1 MPAEVQLAVAGSG
14 KTAEIARRI
23 TAQGLET
30 RSIALTFTVNGQT
43 EISSRVGVKTS
54 GEHETM
60 GWFTFLVRHIVRP
73 YLPAVFPGIYA
84 TGLCYV
90 DTDSDIPRGRSDWQ
104 YYFNDSHQP
113 YNTRLALLAKK
124 VLVATSDLPIR
135 RLEGI
140 FDQIYIDEFQDLG
153 GNDLVVLE
161 TLMNSSIGLFA
172 TGDVR
177 QSVLQTS
184 RSDRLNR
191 EYRGVHLVEWF
202 REKES
207 QEICRITY
215 SDETSRFNQ
224 AIASFSD
231 LIHDPELNLPA
242 TTSVQEDETGHDGV
256 FLVDTADIPDYVA
269 TWTPTI
275 LWSRRSQRE
284 LPAAELMTFGSSKGL
299 TRERVLILSTGPI
312 TKWLKT
318 KDLLAA
324 SSACGFYVA
333 ATRAR
338 FSVAIAVDRANRV
351 HGMLHPDFAANV
363 MLWSKSDE

>member
-1 MPAEVQLAVAGSG
+1 MSTEVQLAVAGSG

-30 RSIALTFTVNGQT
+30 RSIALTFTVNGQQ

-202 REKES
+202 REKEN
-207 QEICRITY
+207 QEICSITY

-256 FLVDTADIPDYVA
+256 FLVDTADIPNYVA
-269 TWTPTI
+269 TWNPTI
-275 LWSRRSQRE
+275 LWSRKSQRE
-284 LPAAELMTFGSSKGL
+284 LPSAELMTFGSSKGL
-299 TRERVLILSTGPI
+299 TRERVLIVATGPI
-312 TKWLKT
+312 GKWLKT

-338 FSVAIAVDRANRV
+338 FSVAIAVDRASRV
-351 HGMLHPDFAANV
+351 HGMLHPDFAGNV
-363 MLWSKSDE
+363 KLWTPPEE

>member
-1 MPAEVQLAVAGSG
+1 MATEVQLAVAGSG

-23 TAQGLET
+23 MAQGMET
-30 RSIALTFTVNGQT
+30 RSMALTFTVNGQK
-43 EISSRVGVKTS
+43 EIISRVGVKTS

-73 YLPAVFPGIYA
+73 YLPTVFPDIIA
-84 TGLCYV
+84 SGLCYV
-90 DTDSDIPRGRSDWQ
+90 DTDSDIPRGRSGWG
-104 YYFNDSHQP
+104 YYLNDSHQP

-124 VLVATSDLPIR
+124 VLLATGDLPIR

-161 TLMNSSIGLFA
+161 TLMNSSIRLFA

-191 EYRGVHLVEWF
+191 QYRGVHLVEWF
-202 REKES
+202 REKER
-207 QEICRITY
+207 QGLCTITY
-215 SDETSRFNQ
+215 SDKTSRFNQ
-224 AIASFSD
+224 SIASFSD
-231 LIHDPELNLPA
+231 NIHDPQLNLPA
-242 TTSVQEDETGHDGV
+242 TTSVQDDVTGHDGV
-256 FLVDTADIPDYVA
+256 FLVDMTDVPSYVA
-269 TWTPTI
+269 RWSPTI
-275 LWSRRSQRE
+275 LWSQKGRRE
-284 LPAAELMTFGSSKGL
+284 LPIAELMTFGTSKGI
-299 TRERVLILSTGPI
+299 TRERVLIIATGPI
-312 TKWLKT
+312 GKWLKT

-333 ATRAR
+333 ATRAQ
-338 FSVAIAVDRANRV
+338 FSVAIAVDKASKV
-351 HGMLHPDFAANV
+351 QGTLHSDFARNIH
-363 MLWSKSDE
+363 LWKIHDE